1 MKLYLLTQTDNRG
14 YDTFDSC
21 VVCAPSEEEAREIH
35 PRGDRRHAKGRG
47 WFLIDDLDLFDLRT
61 WVDCGGWVEPGLVTA
76 TLIGVADAGLK
87 PGVVL
92 ASFHAG

>member
-21 VVCAPSEEEAREIH
+21 VVCAPGEEEAREIH
-35 PRGDRRHAKGRG
+35 PRGDRH
-47 WFLIDDLDLFDLRT
+47 
-61 WVDCGGWVEPGLVTA
+61 CGGWVEPGLVTA

-87 PGVVL
+87 PGVIL